1 MPVILEKRVEF
12 TVDDLLE
19 AVTQL
24 SPAEMSEFELRLD
37 ELWVTRTRFTDLE
50 VTQIAD
56 QYRLSLPDRDRVCE
70 LLARNRENRLQAEE
84 ERELDRYLSEMERRL
99 EAVADEIMAQEHQ
112 PASGPTCG
120 KIAWFQ

>member
-19 AVTQL
+19 AVAQL
-24 SPAEMSEFELRLD
+24 SPTEMSEFELRLD
-37 ELWVTRTRFTDLE
+37 ELWITRTRFTDLE

-84 ERELDRYLSEMERRL
+84 ERELDRYLGEMERRL
-99 EAVADEIMAQEHQ
+99 EAVADEIMALAARRKQDGEH
-112 PASGPTCG
+112 PVSP
-120 KIAWFQ
+120 